1 MLLLHSRTPRGS
13 GERQR
18 HFRGRKFTINKN
30 RAFTKSAT
38 PKVKKPKTRGGGGG
52 PPLLKQTDGRDA
64 RPK

>member
-18 HFRGRKFTINKN
+18 HFRGRKFIINKN

-38 PKVKKPKTRGGGGG
+38 PKVKKPKTREGGGG
-52 PPLLKQTDGRDA
+52 PLLKQTDGRDA
-64 RPK
+64 RPI